1 MRSRHESRIVEVES
15 GRRRE
20 FESKLADT
28 MQRLRQDH
36 DLQVK
41 QYKEELE
48 RNFTTKVRCCNV

>member
-1 MRSRHESRIVEVES
+1 MEVES

-48 RNFTTKVRCCNV
+48 RNFTTKVRCCTV